1 MASIN
6 SIMSGGTKKLLGAG
20 YNVKMIHYTK
30 LIPSKKQN
38 REERRIEELAD
49 MLELSGEIKQ
59 PLLVRKSQ
67 GDTYEVIAGHRRR
80 LAAIY
85 NVEEKGLK
93 QFEFLPCKIE
103 TYDDTAM
110 EIDLITTNISVD
122 SLSDIEKVNAVMRL
136 KELLPRQ
143 EGVDLKGRELRK
155 RIAENMNMS
164 PTKIGQLEHIGNK
177 LGISGKEA
185 LAREEISVSTAD
197 ALASL
202 PEEKQEELLEQ
213 PELKLQDV
221 KDAVTELKFSTRNK
235 QEFQSTKGKG
245 RGACLKDVQ
254 GIREERKM
262 ASEEKDSVYIG
273 FDIEDIE
280 EYLEEA
286 TEKMREYKSETFVS
300 VTEKIR
306 KQQMMLVEGLT
317 LLLKKSKN
325 ENEETL

>member
-67 GDTYEVIAGHRRR
+67 GDTYEVVAGHRRR

-221 KDAVTELKFSTRNK
+221 KEAVSKRKK
-235 QEFQSTKGKG
+235 QESYTIENKKKISFPT
-245 RGACLKDVQ
+245 D
-254 GIREERKM
+254 
-262 ASEEKDSVYIG
+262 ASEKKDSIYVTFTVG
-273 FDIEDIE
+273 DIE

-286 TEKMREYKSETFVS
+286 TEKMREYESETLDVLS
-300 VTEKIR
+300 GKIR
-306 KQQMMLVEGLT
+306 KQQKMLIEGLH
-317 LLLKKSKN
+317 LLLEKSKHKN
-325 ENEETL
+325 KEVL